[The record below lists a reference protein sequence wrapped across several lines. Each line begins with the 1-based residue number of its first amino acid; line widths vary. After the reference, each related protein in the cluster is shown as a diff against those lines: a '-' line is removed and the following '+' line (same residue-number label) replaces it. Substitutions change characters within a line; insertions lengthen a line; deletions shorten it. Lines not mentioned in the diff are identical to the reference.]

1 MNHINKAA
9 DLLLRA
15 HADGHVL
22 SVGSID
28 FDLADMSDA
37 YAVQSLVA
45 ERRGSIGAWKTGAAS
60 PDAEPIAAPIF
71 TDLVHESGVAL
82 PAGQFHRLGI
92 EAEIAYR
99 LKQDLPPQ
107 DSRYTREDIVGAIDA
122 ILPAIE
128 IVDSR
133 CEACDQLDPL
143 WKLADNQINGG
154 LVCGKAVQAWQD
166 LPVTTQSATLQVNGQ
181 TMVSSEDGHPAGD
194 PLRLLVWMA
203 NHMARHCGGLR
214 RGQIVTTGSF
224 TGLRFMAPGDWV
236 VADFP
241 GIGQV
246 LVSFPAS

>member
-1 MNHINKAA
+1 
-9 DLLLRA
+9 
-15 HADGHVL
+15 L
-22 SVGSID
+22 SAESID
-28 FDLADMSDA
+28 FDLADISEA

-45 ERRGSIGAWKTGAAS
+45 EKRGRVGAWKTGAAS

-71 TDLVHESGVAL
+71 ADLVHESGVDL
-82 PAGQFHRLGI
+82 PAAQFHRLGI

-99 LKQDLPPQ
+99 LEHDLPPQ
-107 DSRYTREDIVGAIDA
+107 DSPYTRMDIVAAIDA

-166 LPVTTQSATLQVNGQ
+166 IPVTTQAAILQVNGQ
-181 TMVSSEDGHPAGD
+181 TVVSSESGHPAGD

-224 TGLRFMAPGDWV
+224 TGLRFMAPGDRI

-241 GIGQV
+241 GISRV
-246 LVSFPAS
+246 SVSFAAS